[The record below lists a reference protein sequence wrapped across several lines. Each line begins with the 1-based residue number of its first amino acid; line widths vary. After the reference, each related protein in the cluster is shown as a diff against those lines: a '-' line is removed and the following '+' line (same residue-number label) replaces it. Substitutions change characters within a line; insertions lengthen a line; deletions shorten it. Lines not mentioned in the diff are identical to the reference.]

1 MFVVATGTR
10 GFKFFWCLCFSF
22 LWLWSLSVFIQ
33 KESVPCNS
41 FSHNPLFLYW
51 SFIVDGC
58 VERGVFHNLVMKS
71 PSFTGSVFWGCDRH
85 KCLCSSSS
93 GTAPSLIL
101 PPAPFHGYAVPIC
114 LLEALSPVDYVFSHL
129 DKTGAGGAGVGRN
142 AVPSAGIMLWQSLSP
157 WRVGSCY
164 REGSEFISLSLLFSS
179 PCQSHEEI
187 LLNMRTW
194 WGSWRET
201 S

>member
-1 MFVVATGTR
+1 MLFRLGFGLFLMFVVAVGTR

-58 VERGVFHNLVMKS
+58 VEKGVFHNLVMKS
-71 PSFTGSVFWGCDRH
+71 PPFIGPVFWGCDLH

-93 GTAPSLIL
+93 DTALSHIL
-101 PPAPFHGYAVPIC
+101 PPAPFHGYTIPIC
-114 LLEALSPVDYVFSHL
+114 LLEALSPVDYVLSHL
-129 DKTGAGGAGVGRN
+129 DKTGARGTWVGRN
-142 AVPSAGIMLWQSLSP
+142 AVPSAGIMLW
-157 WRVGSCY
+157 
-164 REGSEFISLSLLFSS
+164 
-179 PCQSHEEI
+179 
-187 LLNMRTW
+187 
-194 WGSWRET
+194 
-201 S
+201 